1 MISSR
6 LVMLGVKHRLPAFL
20 FLAALTCAAGLG
32 LPKLR
37 VDTGSGSLIPDGA
50 PDRAAYNR
58 FSREFGSDHRIM
70 IYVRDKEL
78 WSAAKLAALEEM
90 HYALEALFFVDRVDD
105 LFNARTVRSVGGKI
119 DSRLILP
126 AVPKEPSEIHQA
138 RTQALSDPLIAGTLL
153 SRDGNGTA
161 IVLSMRDEKEGE
173 TLSGRRVEE
182 ALERVLAPAR
192 SAFQEVLHVGPPR
205 FSAGMKDVLLEDLRT
220 LGPLS
225 AAILACAVVLFLRSV
240 FAAVLVLLTAGLS
253 IIWTLGMMG
262 WTGIPLN
269 VLCSMLPSLVLVVG
283 SAGDVHMIASYF
295 RGLSQAQAG
304 HRLTAVQ
311 FMMQH
316 QGVTLILTVL
326 TITLAFASTVFSS
339 IAVIRDFALAATFA
353 MVAKGFVTLLL
364 VPMVLSVMGPRGTT
378 LFQDHGAG
386 GLPGLLVRMFAF
398 AKSRLPRSLLVAT
411 AILCVFFVYQ
421 LSKLYVTDDPL
432 SYLKQDHP
440 IVRDT
445 LRIHQDLPGV
455 KTFFITI
462 ESDRD
467 KAFQQPRNLEKLVTV
482 QNFLEK
488 QGIFD
493 RSLSLADL
501 LSLVNREF
509 HGGDPEYY
517 RIPERRELVAQYL
530 LFFHRRDLERYVSH
544 DFRRANIV
552 VRHHVADSRTLN
564 RHIQELREMLSSVAR
579 GEMTA
584 TVVGEDLMINAA
596 AEGLLSDQV
605 QSLAVLLCV
614 IFLVMSAMFTSFKGG
629 LISLLPN
636 LIPVILMFGLMGL
649 LGIPLNPG
657 TVMVAVIAVGIAIDG
672 TLHLI
677 SRYNDLCRR
686 TSNYEEAVQATIRE
700 EATALV
706 ATYFALAVGFG
717 ILLLSGFDLIA
728 QFGALS
734 AVTMIF
740 ALFANILITPIILS
754 QTRLV
759 GLNQIWSLSVHKEI
773 LQKSPLFQGMSDY
786 QMRKTI
792 LISEL
797 KEFQEG
803 DLLVEQGTFGRSM
816 FVILTGRV
824 EVARRTEGR
833 VQRIALL
840 GPGQVFGE
848 VGYINEIER
857 TADVRAL
864 THVEALRFDYRK
876 LRKDLKYFPHLVAN
890 LNFNISFILGERLAG
905 VMGAFP
911 LPQEKGESPP
921 SPPDRA
927 PEKAG

>member
-1 MISSR
+1 MMASR
-6 LVMLGVKHRLPAFL
+6 FLMLGVKHRLPAFL
-20 FLAALTCAAGLG
+20 FLAVLTCAAGLG
-32 LPKLR
+32 LPGLR
-37 VDTGSGSLIPDGA
+37 VDTGVGSLIPGTA
-50 PDRAAYNR
+50 PDQAVYNR
-58 FSREFGSDHRIM
+58 ISREFGPDNRTV
-70 IYVRDKEL
+70 IYVRDSEL
-78 WSAAKLAALEEM
+78 WSPRKLAVLEEM
-90 HYALEALFFVDRVDD
+90 HYALEGLGFVERVDD
-105 LFNARTVRSVGGKI
+105 LFNARSVRNVGGKI
-119 DSRLILP
+119 DSRLVLP
-126 AVPKEPSEIHQA
+126 GVPKDPAEIHQA
-138 RTQALSDPLIAGTLL
+138 REQALSNPLIVGTLL
-153 SRDGNGTA
+153 SRDGLGTA
-161 IVLSMRDEKEGE
+161 ILLSVREEKDDALLE
-173 TLSGRRVEE
+173 RRVEE

-192 SAFQEVLHVGPPR
+192 SAFQEVFYVGPTR
-205 FSAGMKDVLLEDLRT
+205 FNADMKAVLLKDLGL

-225 AAILACAVVLFLRSV
+225 AAVLALAILLFLRSV
-240 FAAVLVLLTAGLS
+240 FAAALVLVTAGLS
-253 IIWTLGMMG
+253 IFWTLGMMG
-262 WTGIPLN
+262 WTGIPFN
-269 VLCSMLPSLVLVVG
+269 VLCTMLPSLVLVVG
-283 SAGDVHMIASYF
+283 CAEDVHMIASYF
-295 RGLSQAQAG
+295 RGLSQTQAE
-304 HRLTAVQ
+304 RRSFATQ

-316 QGVTLILTVL
+316 LGVTLILTVL
-326 TITLAFASTVFSS
+326 TITLAFASSIFSS
-339 IAVIRDFALAATFA
+339 IALIRDFALAATFA
-353 MVAKGFVTLLL
+353 IVAKGLITLLL
-364 VPMVLSVMGPRGTT
+364 VPMVLSLMGPRRTR
-378 LFQDHGAG
+378 LFRDPEGG
-386 GLPGLLVRMFAF
+386 SGLPGFLVRVFGF
-398 AKSRLPRSLLVAT
+398 AKRRLQRSLLVAT
-411 AILCVFFVYQ
+411 AILCLFFVYQ
-421 LSKLYVTDDPL
+421 LSKLYVTNDPF

-440 IVRDT
+440 LVRDT
-445 LRIHQDLPGV
+445 QRIHQDLSGV

-462 ESDRD
+462 ESDTD
-467 KAFQQPRNLEKLVTV
+467 KAFQQPRNLEKLVTI
-482 QNFLEK
+482 QRFLQK

-509 HGGDPEYY
+509 NGGDPEYF

-530 LFFHRRDLERYVSH
+530 LFFHRRDLKSYVSH

-552 VRHHVADSRTLN
+552 VRHNVADSRSLN
-564 RHIQELREMLSSVAR
+564 RYINELKEVLSGVAR

-584 TVVGEDLMINAA
+584 YVVGENLMINAA

-605 QSLAVLLCV
+605 RSLAILLCV
-614 IFLVMSAMFTSFKGG
+614 IFLIMSAMFTSFKGG

-706 ATYFALAVGFG
+706 TTYFALAVGFG
-717 ILLLSGFDLIA
+717 ILLLSQFNLIA

-734 AVTMIF
+734 AVTMVF

-754 QTRLV
+754 RTRLV
-759 GLNQIWSLSVHKEI
+759 GLYQIWSLSVHKEI

-797 KEFQEG
+797 KEFEEG

-816 FVILTGRV
+816 FVLLTGQV

-833 VQRIALL
+833 AQRIAVL
-840 GPGQVFGE
+840 GAGQVFGE

-864 THVEALRFDYRK
+864 TRVEALRFDYQK
-876 LRKDLKYFPHLVAN
+876 LRKDLKFFPHLVAN
-890 LNFNISFILGERLAG
+890 LNFNISCILGERLAG
-905 VMGAFP
+905 AMGAMTAP
-911 LPQEKGESPP
+911 AEGRES
-921 SPPDRA
+921 SDTGGM
-927 PEKAG
+927 E